1 LAPRG
6 AMKGTLAL
14 QAVARAGVEHEV
26 LTYDIDTADGG
37 YGRAAAG
44 VLGLAEASV
53 FKTLVAMVDGRPAV
67 AVVPVSG
74 QVALKA
80 FAAALGAKRAEMAD
94 VAVAERLTGYVV
106 GGISPLGQKRRL
118 PTVIDESALSV
129 ERMYVSGGRRGLEIG
144 LAPADLVRLTEA
156 VVAPIVT

>member
-1 LAPRG
+1 
-6 AMKGTLAL
+6 MKGTLAL
-14 QAVARAGVEHEV
+14 QALARAGVAHEV
-26 LTYDIDTADGG
+26 LTYDTGVADGD

-44 VLGLAEASV
+44 ALGLAEASV

-67 AVVPVSG
+67 AVVPVTG

-118 PTVIDESALSV
+118 PTVIDASALSV
-129 ERMYVSGGRRGLEIG
+129 DRMYVSGGRRGLEIG
-144 LAPADLVRLTEA
+144 LAPADLVRLTDA
-156 VVAPIVT
+156 VVAPIVA